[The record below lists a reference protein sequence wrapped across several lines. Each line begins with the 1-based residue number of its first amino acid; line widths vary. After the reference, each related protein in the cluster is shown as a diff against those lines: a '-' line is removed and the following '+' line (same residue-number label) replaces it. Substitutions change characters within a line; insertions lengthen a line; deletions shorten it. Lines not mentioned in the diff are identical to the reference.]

1 MTKTKLWYEKLV
13 FCRVVREGSIARAAQ
28 SLGTQEETVSSA
40 LGRLEN
46 ALGERLLIRSAR
58 GSRPTASGWNAHQLW
73 RRASED
79 LLRLA
84 DGVREAQSAPLRV
97 AYPSTTGASLLAPL
111 TAACAAANPDLR
123 FDVEL
128 TQGSFHPLWNGLD
141 LRVVHGRYTLEPCR
155 QLRLARLRRIL
166 VASPRLL
173 ADRDL
178 PKTPNDL
185 RAFDVVGDRDG
196 TEAGAFR
203 LFAGDE
209 TATVAAAPRVRL
221 RNHFAAMR
229 AALLAPV
236 VAAAVPEYL
245 AAPHIRSGELVRVLP
260 DWESP
265 PLPLRVVLPEGRIPA
280 GILKL
285 LQQFLSHFERSGE
298 AETDA
303 RSILTSW
310 EMEHEQTARNGS

>member
-1 MTKTKLWYEKLV
+1 MSETKLWYEKLV
-13 FCRVVREGSIARAAQ
+13 FCRVVREGSLARAAR
-28 SLGTQEETVSSA
+28 SLGAEEETVSSA
-40 LGRLEN
+40 LSRLEN

-58 GSRPTASGWNAHQLW
+58 GSRPTAAGWNAHQLW

-84 DGVREAQSAPLRV
+84 DGAREAQSASLRV

-141 LRVVHGRYTLEPCR
+141 LRIVHGHYTLEPCR
-155 QLRLARLRRIL
+155 QMRLARIRRIL

-173 ADRDL
+173 AERGL
-178 PKTPNDL
+178 PKTPEDL
-185 RAFDVVGDRDG
+185 TAYDVVGDRDG
-196 TEAGAFR
+196 TDTGAFR
-203 LFAGDE
+203 LLSGNK
-209 TATVAAAPRVRL
+209 TATVATAPRVRL
-221 RNHFAAMR
+221 RNHFAAMQ
-229 AALLAPV
+229 AALAAPV

-245 AAPHIRSGELVRVLP
+245 AASHIRSGELVRVLP

-265 PLPLRVVLPEGRIPA
+265 SLPLRAVLPFGNIPP
-280 GILKL
+280 GILAL
-285 LQQFLSHFERSGE
+285 LHHFIAHFEETGE

-303 RSILTSW
+303 RSTLRTW
-310 EMEHEQTARNGS
+310 ENEA